1 MKCNND
7 PRRTSSIFALQEH
20 MAETRTWK
28 KVRRLVEYGKC
39 SLCGEH
45 RDTVQHLLAR
55 CKKLVGAEYV
65 KRYNI
70 KWAMENGVLPENT
83 MWYATN

>member
-1 MKCNND
+1 M
-7 PRRTSSIFALQEH
+7 
-20 MAETRTWK
+20 
-28 KVRRLVEYGKC
+28 EYDKC

-55 CKKLVGAEYV
+55 CKKLVGTEYV
-65 KRYNI
+65 KRRHI
-70 KWAMENGVLPENT
+70 KWAMENGLLPENT